1 MFAGD
6 KKIVGVKDVRYLLK
20 KADSKWWPRLL
31 KKEGNPPV
39 FLKIDSLGI

>member
-1 MFAGD
+1 MQEI

-31 KKEGNPPV
+31 KEGNPPV
-39 FLKIDSLGI
+39 FLKIDSVGI